1 MPNDGVEPPPGFAS
15 RSARTM
21 CSTPVNGC
29 LPTHVSFAAEHVQ
42 FEQRPW
48 YHALPELLGKP
59 DNDALVRG
67 WGEFQGQREV
77 MTPKAS
83 PGNMKICREPFL
95 SNQ

>member
-1 MPNDGVEPPPGFAS
+1 MEMTLINEKTFFS
-15 RSARTM
+15 RRIPYWDLMGEMSVRN
-21 CSTPVNGC
+21 PVTGRV
-29 LPTHVSFAAEHVQ
+29 LA
-42 FEQRPW
+42 
-48 YHALPELLGKP
+48 ELLGKR